1 MIAAIGRYAAV
12 LVILAWSAPAVAQS
26 LMSDTAALLAQADR
40 NRDGSVSRAEF
51 IATRAGQFDRIDT
64 NGDGGLSA
72 AELAALAPGQA
83 ERMAIRLGFGQFDT
97 NRDGRLSRTEFD
109 AGPTPAFD
117 RIDADRDG
125 VASARELEAFGSRS

>member
-1 MIAAIGRYAAV
+1 MIAAIGRYAVV
-12 LVILAWSAPAVAQS
+12 LAILAWSAPVVAQS
-26 LMSDTAALLAQADR
+26 LLSDPSALLAYADR
-40 NRDGSVSRAEF
+40 NRDGSVSRSEF

-97 NRDGRLSRTEFD
+97 NRDGRLSRSEFD
-109 AGPTPAFD
+109 AGPTLAFD
-117 RIDADRDG
+117 RVDADRDG
-125 VASARELEAFGSRS
+125 VASAREIEAFRARS